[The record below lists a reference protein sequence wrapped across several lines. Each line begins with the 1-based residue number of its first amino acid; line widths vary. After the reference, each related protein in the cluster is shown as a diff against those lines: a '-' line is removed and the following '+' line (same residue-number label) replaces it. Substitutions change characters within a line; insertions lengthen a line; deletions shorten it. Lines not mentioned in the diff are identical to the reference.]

1 MMCRSLRRGRGWG
14 VSIGRWGMRIEL
26 GVFVRMGERL
36 LRAESGRGHCITAFA
51 VEEYLAQA
59 AAYTQQANAITYC
72 PC

>member
-1 MMCRSLRRGRGWG
+1 
-14 VSIGRWGMRIEL
+14 MRIEL